1 MIPDS
6 SVKTNPRTEAFSPRG
21 DRHQSVLRSIGN
33 RSVLHLMCLL
43 IAGLY
48 HPSFPRR
55 STGTRGYF
63 SPAAQP
69 IHIFDRMNK
78 IDKTTTPHCHC
89 EERSDVAISST
100 HRATSPPFLI
110 PTAPPWECIFPTLLL
125 YRVAICFES
134 PVCIPTQE
142 HGNES
147 KRVKNSSFV
156 LFAAS

>member
-89 EERSDVAISST
+89 GERSDVAISST
-100 HRATSPPFLI
+100 HRATSPPFLV
-110 PTAPPWECIFPTLLL
+110 PTVPRGNAYSQPSFFTASLFVSKAPYAFPRRSMGT
-125 YRVAICFES
+125 S
-134 PVCIPTQE
+134 
-142 HGNES
+142 
-147 KRVKNSSFV
+147 
-156 LFAAS
+156 